1 MNHGVQEI
9 LGNIP
14 ELAPDKSI
22 TVLCQQIGSLR
33 NASRVIVKLGGS
45 CFQRICSSHI
55 RCGVFGGVRHIDAGE
70 APFVA
75 KHLGHGGIVGSCG
88 DAADPIICGHGSQ
101 RVILAQAPFKALQAN
116 LTVSLLRHEA
126 GNTVTVGLLIVAA
139 EMLEHTGT
147 ALFCHSLGLHLA
159 AQIGQQRILGV
170 VFKVSSGVG
179 CAVDIAAG

>member
-1 MNHGVQEI
+1 M
-9 LGNIP
+9 
-14 ELAPDKSI
+14 
-22 TVLCQQIGSLR
+22 
-33 NASRVIVKLGGS
+33 
-45 CFQRICSSHI
+45 
-55 RCGVFGGVRHIDAGE
+55 
-70 APFVA
+70 
-75 KHLGHGGIVGSCG
+75 
-88 DAADPIICGHGSQ
+88 
-101 RVILAQAPFKALQAN
+101 ILAQAALKALQTN
-116 LTVSLLRHEA
+116 LTVSLLGHEA